1 MRAGYSLRPGAR
13 GGKPGPL
20 RDDYA
25 QSVEE
30 DAPTAVG
37 SLPEQSLVVRAST
50 FGGTGTRS
58 YPYVASHEDL
68 YRDDLYGS
76 VTTGQVLLAAP
87 PQYWP
92 LATGEIPLTDP
103 SVEVVLTQARL
114 VIQTQRRSSR
124 AAVLFAVACLITMGG
139 GFGLGWAF
147 FAGQDNE
154 LVGRLPGASAPPQT
168 AALVTPAPESTAT
181 TASVAAAPALAPAAV
196 APVAAPETAA
206 APAAAAI
213 AAPSAAAVRAAP
225 AIAAPSAAP
234 GPIAFTVS
242 KWAVNP
248 GNAVV
253 SPVRGEID
261 EAYLAKARR
270 VRKGEKLFRLK
281 RRRPPTAR
289 GKKLAERVAELE
301 KLAAADPVYGDFLA
315 RARRDLRKEQK
326 SVRVTVT
333 ARAAGWVQPE
343 VRRGQRVDQGEALAT
358 AIDPRAR
365 TATVTLPAGAVQL
378 DWSCGASSAGLRSSV
393 SCRVSQVADTAN
405 GQVVTLQVDA
415 DRNRWSRGLER
426 EEFVLAPPA
435 ATAGQ

>member
-1 MRAGYSLRPGAR
+1 MRAGYSLRPGQPGR
-13 GGKPGPL
+13 KSGPL

-25 QSVEE
+25 ASVEE

-58 YPYVASHEDL
+58 YPYVETHEDL

-87 PQYWP
+87 PQFWP
-92 LATGEIPLTDP
+92 GATGEIPLTDP
-103 SVEVVLTQARL
+103 SVEVVLTQARFL
-114 VIQTQRRSSR
+114 IPAQPRSSR
-124 AAVLFAVACLITMGG
+124 AALLFAAACIVTMGG

-147 FAGQDNE
+147 FSGQGNE
-154 LVGRLPGASAPPQT
+154 LVGRLPGEAP
-168 AALVTPAPESTAT
+168 AAPA
-181 TASVAAAPALAPAAV
+181 VAAAPLVTEPAAAPAPVPAA
-196 APVAAPETAA
+196 APVAASVTT
-206 APAAAAI
+206 APADPRMASPVAPAMASP
-213 AAPSAAAVRAAP
+213 AAPS
-225 AIAAPSAAP
+225 
-234 GPIAFTVS
+234 GPVALKIS
-242 KWAVNP
+242 SWALNP
-248 GNAVV
+248 GNAVA

-281 RRRPPTAR
+281 RKRPPTAR
-289 GKKLAERVAELE
+289 GKQLAVRVAELE

-333 ARAAGWVQPE
+333 ARSAGWVQPE
-343 VRRGQRVDQGEALAT
+343 VRRGQRVDQGDALAT
-358 AIDPRAR
+358 AVDPRVR
-365 TATVTLPAGAVQL
+365 MGTVTLPGGAVHL
-378 DWSCGASSAGLRSSV
+378 DWSCGAVSAGLRDSV
-393 SCRVSQVADTAN
+393 SCRIAQVTDTEK
-405 GQVVTLQVDA
+405 GQVVSLQVDA
-415 DRNRWSRGLER
+415 DRNHWSRGLAG

-435 ATAGQ
+435 ATAGP